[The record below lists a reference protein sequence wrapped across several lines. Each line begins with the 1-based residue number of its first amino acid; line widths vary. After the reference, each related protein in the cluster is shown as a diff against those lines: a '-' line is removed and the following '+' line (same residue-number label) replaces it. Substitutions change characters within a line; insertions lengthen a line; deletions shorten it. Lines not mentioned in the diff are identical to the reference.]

1 MSAITSAL
9 GLSKT
14 SAAETTDI
22 QAWGIAFIR
31 AIVGIV
37 FLIHGGQKLFV
48 YGVHNVAGMMNQ
60 LSIPMPSVAA
70 AVVTWVEF
78 LGGAALLFG
87 VFTRVA
93 ALLLAFDML
102 VAVLKVHLKG
112 GFFLPMGFEY
122 ALTLL
127 VTNVALA
134 MTGPGAAV
142 VQNLFSR
149 TRRNR
154 SHARVSSV

>member
-9 GLSKT
+9 GISKT
-14 SAAETTDI
+14 TAAENTDA
-22 QAWGIAFIR
+22 QAWGMAFIR

-37 FLIHGGQKLFV
+37 FLLHGGQKLLV
-48 YGVHNVAGMMNQ
+48 YGVHNVAGMMGQ
-60 LSIPMPSVAA
+60 LGIPAPSVAA
-70 AVVTWVEF
+70 AVVTWVEL
-78 LGGAALLFG
+78 LGGAALLLG
-87 VFTRVA
+87 LFTRVA

-127 VTNVALA
+127 VTNVSLA
-134 MTGPGAAV
+134 ITGPGAAA
-142 VQNLFSR
+142 VQNLFSK
-149 TRRNR
+149 R
-154 SHARVSSV
+154 S

>member
-14 SAAETTDI
+14 STAEQTDA

-37 FLIHGGQKLFV
+37 FLLHGGQKLFV
-48 YGVHNVAGMMNQ
+48 YGVHNVGGMMGQ
-60 LSIPMPSVAA
+60 LGIPLPSVAA

-78 LGGAALLFG
+78 LGGAALLLG
-87 VFTRVA
+87 VFTRA
-93 ALLLAFDML
+93 AAVLLAFDML
-102 VAVLKVHLKG
+102 VAVLKVHWKG
-112 GFFLPMGFEY
+112 GFFLPTGFEY

-134 MTGPGAAV
+134 ITGPGAAA
-142 VQNLFSR
+142 VQNLFSK
-149 TRRNR
+149 R
-154 SHARVSSV
+154 S

>member
-1 MSAITSAL
+1 MSAITSSL
-9 GLSKT
+9 GIAKT
-14 SAAETTDI
+14 STIDRTDT

-37 FLIHGGQKLFV
+37 FLLHGGQKLFV
-48 YGVHNVAGMMNQ
+48 FGVHNVAGMMGS
-60 LSIPMPSVAA
+60 LGIPLPSVAA

-78 LGGAALLFG
+78 LGGAALLLG
-87 VFTRVA
+87 VFTRLA
-93 ALLLAFDML
+93 ALLLAVDML

-127 VTNVALA
+127 VTNLALA
-134 MTGPGAAV
+134 IAGPGAAA
-142 VQNLFSR
+142 VQKLFSKR
-149 TRRNR
+149 
-154 SHARVSSV
+154 A